1 MGDRARCAMLTVLID
16 GSERPAGELAKAAGV
31 SAATASGHLQRL
43 VAGGLVTVRSSGRHR
58 YYGLTGPLV
67 AAAIEALS
75 LISPPVEARS
85 LRQSIAAT
93 AMAEARSC
101 YDHLAGR
108 AGIALRDTLLASGL
122 LSADGARDF
131 ALTDRGLPL
140 PRGTRARS
148 GSDPALTTHAGPRL
162 PRLDRTETASG
173 RGASRGSA
181 RPLPRTRLARPPQKR
196 PRRSPSPTSA
206 ARTCPPSG
214 SRPPRASSQALP
226 ADPQMIGLLC
236 TPGCTQQSIIL
247 CGARAR
253 LDNSKKCLAESLPT
267 GAEPGHFGGARN
279 IATRVRTRAPG

>member
-1 MGDRARCAMLTVLID
+1 MKAIADADVASVAALMGDRARCAMLTALID

-85 LRQSIAAT
+85 LRQSVAAA

-122 LSADGARDF
+122 LSAVGTRDF
-131 ALTDRGLPL
+131 ELTDRGLRFLDEFGLDPDPILRSRRMLARDCLDWTERKPHLAGGL
-140 PRGTRARS
+140 PAALLARFLELGWLDRRRNDRALTITNL
-148 GSDPALTTHAGPRL
+148 GHANLPALGQPSNPAGLLER
-162 PRLDRTETASG
+162 
-173 RGASRGSA
+173 ASR
-181 RPLPRTRLARPPQKR
+181 
-196 PRRSPSPTSA
+196 
-206 ARTCPPSG
+206 
-214 SRPPRASSQALP
+214 
-226 ADPQMIGLLC
+226 
-236 TPGCTQQSIIL
+236 
-247 CGARAR
+247 
-253 LDNSKKCLAESLPT
+253 
-267 GAEPGHFGGARN
+267 
-279 IATRVRTRAPG
+279 

>member
-1 MGDRARCAMLTVLID
+1 MLTALID

-85 LRQSIAAT
+85 LRQSIAAA

-122 LSADGARDF
+122 LSADGTRDWR
-131 ALTDRGLPL
+131 LTDRGLRFLEEFGLDAEPILRSRRMLARDCLDWTERKPHLAGCL
-140 PRGTRARS
+140 PAALLARFVELGWLDRRRNDRALTITDL
-148 GSDPALTTHAGPRL
+148 GHANLPALGQSPAPGFLAGATRQPRRQRTVVYTRVYTTVHHPGWSSRL
-162 PRLDRTETASG
+162 PG
-173 RGASRGSA
+173 
-181 RPLPRTRLARPPQKR
+181 
-196 PRRSPSPTSA
+196 
-206 ARTCPPSG
+206 
-214 SRPPRASSQALP
+214 
-226 ADPQMIGLLC
+226 
-236 TPGCTQQSIIL
+236 
-247 CGARAR
+247 
-253 LDNSKKCLAESLPT
+253 
-267 GAEPGHFGGARN
+267 
-279 IATRVRTRAPG
+279 